1 MRRWTACGAI
11 ALASIGCLL
20 DTPAVAIAQ
29 GLAPAFDLQAH
40 RGGRGLM
47 PENTLPAFAN
57 ALRIGVTTL
66 ELDCGITADGVV
78 VIHHD
83 LFLNPNI
90 ARGADGVW
98 LAANGPMIHALTFA
112 ELSRYDV
119 GRLKPGTQYA
129 AGQPQQTPVDGTRI
143 PRLADLF
150 ELVAKSGDKTVRF
163 NIETKLS
170 PMERDGTVDA
180 ETFAAKIIAEIRK
193 GGMQKRATIQ
203 SFDWRTLAIAQRI
216 APEIPTVYLSAQQ
229 KWLDN
234 IGADNRAGSPWTAG
248 LNYREFGSVPKMVK
262 HAGGAVWSP
271 YFGDAS
277 RNLVNE
283 AHALG
288 LKVVVWT
295 VNNEAD
301 MRAMLD
307 RGVDGIISDRPDILR
322 RVAGEAGLVL
332 PPAGN

>member
-1 MRRWTACGAI
+1 MRRVTACGTIALSAI
-11 ALASIGCLL
+11 AMLTAA
-20 DTPAVAIAQ
+20 PAI
-29 GLAPAFDLQAH
+29 GLAPGFAPVFDLQAH

-83 LFLNPNI
+83 LHLNPDTT
-90 ARGADGVW
+90 RTADGAW
-98 LAANGPMIHALTFA
+98 LAGKGPAIHALTYA

-150 ELVAKSGDKTVRF
+150 ALVERIGDKAVRF

-170 PMERDGTVDA
+170 PMEREDTVDA
-180 ETFAAKIIAEIRK
+180 ETFAAMLVAEIRK
-193 GGMQKRATIQ
+193 AGMQKRATIQ

-248 LNYREFGSVPKMVK
+248 LDYREFGSVPKIIK

-277 RNLVNE
+277 PELVNE

-295 VNNEAD
+295 VNSEAD
-301 MRAMLD
+301 MRSMLG

-322 RVAGEAGLVL
+322 RVAGEAGIVL
-332 PPAGN
+332 PPAGH

>member
-1 MRRWTACGAI
+1 MKTSAFRALFACFL
-11 ALASIGCLL
+11 ALA
-20 DTPAVAIAQ
+20 PAAAC
-29 GLAPAFDLQAH
+29 AFDLQAH

-57 ALRIGVTTL
+57 ALKIGVTTL

-83 LFLNPNI
+83 RRLNPNT
-90 ARGADGVW
+90 ARAADGAW
-98 LAANGPMIHALTFA
+98 IASPGQAIRELTYA

-150 ELVAKSGDKTVRF
+150 ELVVKSGNGSVRF

-170 PMERDGTVDA
+170 PTEPGDTVDA
-180 ETFAAKIIAEIRK
+180 ETFATAIVAEIRK
-193 GGMQKRATIQ
+193 AGMQKRATIQ

-234 IGADNRAGSPWTAG
+234 IGAGNAAASPWTAG
-248 LNYREFGSVPKMVK
+248 LNHRDFGSVPKMVR

-271 YFGDAS
+271 YFGDATPA
-277 RNLVNE
+277 LVDE

-288 LKVVVWT
+288 LQVVVWT
-295 VNNEAD
+295 VNRDAD
-301 MRAMLD
+301 MRAMLE
-307 RGVDGIISDRPDILR
+307 RRVDGIISDRPDILR
-322 RVAGEAGLVL
+322 RVAAEAGVPL
-332 PPAGN
+332 PAAGR

>member
-1 MRRWTACGAI
+1 MRVSMIIAVMRISVFRLLC
-11 ALASIGCLL
+11 ALA
-20 DTPAVAIAQ
+20 VA
-29 GLAPAFDLQAH
+29 LAPAVTWALDIQAH
-40 RGGRGLM
+40 RGGRGLT

-57 ALRIGVTTL
+57 ALSIGVTTL

-83 LFLNPNI
+83 LRLNPDTTR
-90 ARGADGVW
+90 AADGAW
-98 LAANGPMIHALTFA
+98 LAGTGPAIHALTYA

-119 GRLKPGTQYA
+119 GRLKPGTQDA
-129 AGQPQQTPVDGTRI
+129 AGQPQQTPVDGTRV

-150 ELVAKSGDKTVRF
+150 ALVERSGDKAVRF

-170 PMERDGTVDA
+170 PMEREETVDA
-180 ETFAAKIIAEIRK
+180 ETFATMLVAEIRK
-193 GGMQKRATIQ
+193 AGMQKRATIQ

-229 KWLDN
+229 KWLDS

-248 LNYREFGSVPKMVK
+248 LDYREFGSVPKMVK

-277 RNLVNE
+277 PELVNE

-295 VNNEAD
+295 VNREAD
-301 MRAMLD
+301 MRSMLD

-322 RVAGEAGLVL
+322 RVAGEAGIAL
-332 PPAGN
+332 PPAGR